1 MKKLIKKW
9 WFWLIVGIVLL
20 GVLGVIFGDTEE
32 PTVDPN
38 SGNNTVEKEDDSNKL
53 KYIITGEELG
63 DYGRKVVLN
72 ANTDA
77 PATKY
82 LYKIPTGK
90 YTVTTT
96 DNGFAPF
103 FIVKDNVV
111 RTGSDAYPEE
121 LNYVSNQYSLTAGT
135 NDYNG
140 QAKKSVEIEVKEDES
155 ILINGS
161 STYIFVEE

>member
-53 KYIITGEELG
+53 KYVITGEELG

-82 LYKIPTGK
+82 LYKLPAGK
-90 YTVTTT
+90 YKATTT
-96 DNGFAPF
+96 YKKICTFW
-103 FIVKDNVV
+103 IVKDNVV
-111 RTGSDAYPEE
+111 RTGSDEYPEE
-121 LNYVSNQYSLTAGT
+121 LSYVSEQYTLTAGEDT
-135 NDYNG
+135 LNG
-140 QAKKSVEIEVKEDES
+140 YAKYEVEFEVKEDES
-155 ILINGS
+155 VLINGNA
-161 STYIFVEE
+161 TYTFTEK